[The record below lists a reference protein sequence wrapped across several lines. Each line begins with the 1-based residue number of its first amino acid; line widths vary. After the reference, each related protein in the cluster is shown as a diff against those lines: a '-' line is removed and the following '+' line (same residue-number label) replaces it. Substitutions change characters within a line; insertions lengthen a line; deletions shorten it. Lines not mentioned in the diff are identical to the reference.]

1 MGRATKDFAKSISAK
16 LILWILSSTQTAH
29 LCGGLTA
36 QLSALH
42 PLPSSTPRYVSRLCL
57 SLLQHLSLCCI
68 MICLLSVSQLVCKL
82 QMNTSFIGKPEPRT
96 GPCIQE
102 ALIKLIF
109 HSLKCYIAHTTSN
122 FASFFSFF
130 FFLILHQDIRSLKN
144 F

>member
-16 LILWILSSTQTAH
+16 LILLILSSTQTAH

-57 SLLQHLSLCCI
+57 SLLQHLSLCFI
-68 MICLLSVSQLVCKL
+68 TICLWYVSQLVCKL

-102 ALIKLIF
+102 TLIKLIF

-130 FFLILHQDIRSLKN
+130 FLILHQDIRSLKN